1 MIRKVLFYPRDPE
14 FMRVAVI
21 TGANR
26 GIGNHWVVRL
36 LEKGWKVYAGYKE
49 NLDGLEVIENDN
61 LVTLQLDVTSTES
74 IEKFVGSVE
83 GNVDLLINN
92 AGVPDG
98 RWRTLTEIDD
108 DWALEV
114 LNINSLGPVRMVKS
128 LYHKM
133 ANAELTKIVMI
144 SSLMGS
150 IDDCHMGKSYAYR
163 ASKTA
168 LNMFT
173 VAMKKECI
181 EDNISFIIFHPGW
194 VKTRM
199 GGDRAP
205 VEIKD
210 SVDGMMR
217 ILENHTIEDSGIF
230 VQYDGKKVNW

>member
-1 MIRKVLFYPRDPE
+1 
-14 FMRVAVI
+14 MRVAVI

-26 GIGNHWVVRL
+26 GIGNQWVVQL
-36 LEKGWKVYAGYKE
+36 LDEGWKVYAGYRE
-49 NLDGLEVIENDN
+49 NLDGLQVIENNN
-61 LVTLQLDVTSTES
+61 LISLRLDVRNNQSV
-74 IEKFVGSVE
+74 EKFVENISG
-83 GNVDLLINN
+83 GVDLLINN

-98 RWRTLTEIDD
+98 RWRNLTEIDD
-108 DWALEV
+108 EWALDV
-114 LNINSLGPVRMVKS
+114 FNINSLGPVRMVKA
-128 LYHKM
+128 LYPKM
-133 ANAELTKIVMI
+133 GGSNLATVIMT

-205 VEIKD
+205 VEIKE
-210 SVDGMMR
+210 SVDGMMKV
-217 ILENHTIEDSGIF
+217 LNKHTIEDSGVFI
-230 VQYDGKKVNW
+230 QYDGQKIKW

>member
-1 MIRKVLFYPRDPE
+1 MPLNTE
-14 FMRVAVI
+14 GMRVAVI

-26 GIGNHWVVRL
+26 GIGNQWVVQL
-36 LEKGWKVYAGYKE
+36 LDEGWKVYAGYRE
-49 NLDGLEVIENDN
+49 NLDGLQVIENNN
-61 LVTLQLDVTSTES
+61 LISLRLDVRNNQSV
-74 IEKFVGSVE
+74 EKFVENISG
-83 GNVDLLINN
+83 GVDLLINN

-98 RWRTLTEIDD
+98 RWRNLTEIDD
-108 DWALEV
+108 EWALDV
-114 LNINSLGPVRMVKS
+114 FNINSLGPVRMVKA
-128 LYHKM
+128 LYPKM
-133 ANAELTKIVMI
+133 GGSNLTTVIMT

-205 VEIKD
+205 VEIKE
-210 SVDGMMR
+210 SVDGMMKV
-217 ILENHTIEDSGIF
+217 LNKHTIEDSGVFI
-230 VQYDGKKVNW
+230 QYDGQKIKW